1 MFLFVS
7 FLFFLMILLPPKST
21 RTDTLFPYTTLFRS
35 HPQRKAVSPN
45 IKVRITVFLEPGEKV
60 IGAQSTSTIGH
71 LERFH
76 LSTRRE
82 RVGGGADACLLPAVT
97 RWSLPARAAH
107 PAAQTPP
114 RPRARPPPTATTP
127 PPQPPPTTP

>member
-82 RVGGGADACLLPAVT
+82 RVGGGADAGLLPAVT
-97 RWSLPARAAH
+97 RRSLPARPAH
-107 PAAQTPP
+107 RSEERRGGHECVSTFISRWLLDQLKKK
-114 RPRARPPPTATTP
+114 
-127 PPQPPPTTP
+127 